1 MDLRTEKVMLHNAT
15 VYFLI
20 ILYVAQTTDEALAQT
35 SDIEEFFLLIDERL
49 SHMEHVALYKAENKI
64 AVEDIVREQFVIES
78 AVKSAAELG
87 LFGPS
92 VESFFETQ
100 ISVAKAIQYRHLAD
114 WLSKPPQAAA
124 PDLEVIRPKLSDLG
138 ESIVRKL
145 ATLVENNNP
154 VLEQHSKLFYDT
166 ISTKNV
172 SKRDKAR
179 LFDTLLLIE
188 EQK

>member
-1 MDLRTEKVMLHNAT
+1 MLHNAT

-20 ILYVAQTTDEALAQT
+20 ILYVAQTTDKALAQT

-49 SHMEHVALYKAENKI
+49 SHMEDVALHKVENKI
-64 AVEDIVREQFVIES
+64 AIEDLEREQFVIES

-145 ATLVENNNP
+145 ATLVENKLDILVHFLEKTKLKLIKFYP
-154 VLEQHSKLFYDT
+154 VNGVDVKKQLK
-166 ISTKNV
+166 
-172 SKRDKAR
+172 
-179 LFDTLLLIE
+179 LLLMII
-188 EQK
+188 QLIVS

>member
-1 MDLRTEKVMLHNAT
+1 MV
-15 VYFLI
+15 
-20 ILYVAQTTDEALAQT
+20 QTTDKALAQT
-35 SDIEEFFLLIDERL
+35 SNIEEFFLLIDERL

-87 LFGPS
+87 LFAPS

-114 WLSKPPQAAA
+114 WLSKPPQATA

-154 VLEQHSKLFYDT
+154 VLEQHSKLFYDS